1 MSATLQ
7 PILLFI
13 SFLALQISSLFL
25 LPMSQGFTRLWPTI
39 FCMAVLVAS
48 MWCLSRLL
56 QSGVALGILMP
67 MTAAALP
74 LVAMVIGIFVW
85 GESFSITKTCLLI
98 TGCVLVGFASRI

>member
-1 MSATLQ
+1 
-7 PILLFI
+7 
-13 SFLALQISSLFL
+13 
-25 LPMSQGFTRLWPTI
+25 
-39 FCMAVLVAS
+39 
-48 MWCLSRLL
+48 
-56 QSGVALGILMP
+56 MP